1 MRKILL
7 FLALMLA
14 ACSKDDSTK
23 EINSIP
29 DGTIRYYTITNGDN
43 THSLDIGI
51 CVLAPGDVS
60 DEFSLNGDSTE
71 VRCWWLVDGEKI
83 YSPLRVNMK
92 GKPNK
97 AKENYILKYEYSDN

>member
-1 MRKILL
+1 MRNVLF
-7 FLALMLA
+7 FLALITV
-14 ACSKDDSTK
+14 ACSKDDTP
-23 EINSIP
+23 EVIESIP
-29 DGTIRYYTITNGDN
+29 DQTVRYFTITNGDN

-51 CVLAPGDVS
+51 GVLAPGDVS

>member
-1 MRKILL
+1 MRKVL
-7 FLALMLA
+7 FILALITS
-14 ACSKDDSTK
+14 ACSKDDTP
-23 EINSIP
+23 EVLESIP
-29 DGTIRYYTITNGDN
+29 DQTIRYFTITNGDSSY
-43 THSLDIGI
+43 SLDVGI
-51 CVLAPGDVS
+51 RLLAPGDVS
-60 DEFSLNGDSTE
+60 DEFSLYGDSTE